1 MKRLKLI
8 FMGTPAIAVPALL
21 ALQDAG
27 HGLAAVVTQPD
38 RPAGRGRQ
46 LARCPVAEAAKGL
59 GLKLWQPD
67 KIASIAE
74 ELRSL
79 GADAACVMAFGQLL
93 PDSLLE
99 AFPLGCVN
107 LHTSL
112 LPELR
117 GAAPINWAVI
127 QGKKRTGVTSML
139 MDQGLDTGAILLQ
152 RATEIGPQETA
163 GGLAERLAS
172 LGAGLLTRTMEEL
185 AAGKLAPT
193 PQDNSRATYAPRL
206 RKSDGLVD
214 WNRPASQLDCLVR
227 GLDPWPSAFS
237 ELAGQPLRLFAP
249 TALMDIAPPAEP
261 GSLISPPEGDEDFMW
276 VACGRGALGLGEVQ
290 AAGKRRMAAG
300 DFLRGARLGPGD
312 RLGA

>member
-1 MKRLKLI
+1 
-8 FMGTPAIAVPALL
+8 MGTPAIAVPALL
-21 ALQDAG
+21 ALKDAG
-27 HGLAAVVTQPD
+27 HRLAAVVTQPD

-46 LARCPVAEAAKGL
+46 LLRCPVAETAQGL
-59 GLKLWQPD
+59 GLKLWQPER
-67 KIASIAE
+67 ISSITQ

-79 GADAACVMAFGQLL
+79 EADAACVMAFGQLI
-93 PDSLLE
+93 PKSLLE

-117 GAAPINWAVI
+117 GAAPINWAII
-127 QGKKRTGVTSML
+127 QGNKRTGVTSML

-152 RATEIGPQETA
+152 QATEIGPQETA

-172 LGAGLLTRTMEEL
+172 LGAALLARTMEEL
-185 AAGKLAPT
+185 AAGKLAPR
-193 PQDNSRATYAPRL
+193 PQDDDRATYAHRL
-206 RKSDGLVD
+206 QKSDGLVD
-214 WNRPASQLDCLVR
+214 WSRPAAQLDWLVR
-227 GLDPWPSAFS
+227 GLDPWPSAFTNM
-237 ELAGQPLRLFAP
+237 AGQPLRLFAP
-249 TALMDIAPPAEP
+249 TAFMDIAPPAEP
-261 GSLISPPEGDEDFMW
+261 GSLISPPDGNEDFMW

-312 RLGA
+312 RLGR